1 MKYRIFISSV
11 QDEFAAERRG
21 LKEYLLKDAL
31 LREYVE
37 DVFIFEDVPAER
49 RQPGAVYVSAVE
61 CADIF
66 IGLYGCRFGY
76 VFPDGTSPTEREYD
90 AAAKKDIPLWL
101 FYYDKG
107 GKVDGRMARLRR
119 RIDAE
124 HTRREIHSDV
134 ELFREVY
141 NAFVSLLRER
151 RQLFHEPFDVAV
163 ARNMTMADIDAGV
176 VEWFAKTAEKER
188 GLPASLSA
196 SPETLFRHL
205 RLMDGDRLTNAA
217 MLLFGKDP
225 RKVCLSSMVKCVFC
239 AGREYRRPFVQQVY
253 EGTLFNQIDQAWL
266 FVLSHIDREVGFV
279 GDTVEAKQSYDLP
292 KDAVREAI
300 VNAVAHRD
308 YFSKASVEVRLF
320 SDRLEVWNPGEMP
333 EGLPLSWLYS
343 EHPSL
348 PYNSLL
354 ADPLYLA
361 RYIERAGTGIDVIV
375 DGCRELDLA
384 PPKFEVRHGFFVVTL
399 YRRGFSDVV
408 ATKEVSVASQG
419 LNAPT
424 RKTSKKIG
432 VKTGV
437 KIGVKTNKKTGVKKT
452 RRHQLRTSDAII
464 EMMRVNPL
472 ISYVTL
478 AKMLGKAESTII
490 WQIARLRK
498 SNRIRRIGPDKGGHW
513 EVVEA

>member
-1 MKYRIFISSV
+1 MIY
-11 QDEFAAERRG
+11 
-21 LKEYLLKDAL
+21 
-31 LREYVE
+31 
-37 DVFIFEDVPAER
+37 
-49 RQPGAVYVSAVE
+49 
-61 CADIF
+61 
-66 IGLYGCRFGY
+66 
-76 VFPDGTSPTEREYD
+76 
-90 AAAKKDIPLWL
+90 KKDIPLWL

-107 GKVDGRMARLRR
+107 EKVDGRMARLRR

-141 NAFVSLLRER
+141 NAFISLLRER
-151 RQLFHEPFDVAV
+151 RQLFREPFDVSEAKN
-163 ARNMTMADIDAGV
+163 ATIEDIDVGV
-176 VEWFAKTAEKER
+176 VEWFAKTAARER

-333 EGLPLSWLYS
+333 EGLPLSLCVWRS
-343 EHPSL
+343 E
-348 PYNSLL
+348 
-354 ADPLYLA
+354 
-361 RYIERAGTGIDVIV
+361 G
-375 DGCRELDLA
+375 
-384 PPKFEVRHGFFVVTL
+384 
-399 YRRGFSDVV
+399 
-408 ATKEVSVASQG
+408 
-419 LNAPT
+419 
-424 RKTSKKIG
+424 
-432 VKTGV
+432 
-437 KIGVKTNKKTGVKKT
+437 
-452 RRHQLRTSDAII
+452 
-464 EMMRVNPL
+464 
-472 ISYVTL
+472 
-478 AKMLGKAESTII
+478 
-490 WQIARLRK
+490 
-498 SNRIRRIGPDKGGHW
+498 
-513 EVVEA
+513 

>member
-37 DVFIFEDVPAER
+37 DVFVFEDVPAER
-49 RQPGAVYVSAVE
+49 RQPDEVYVSGVE
-61 CADIF
+61 SADIF
-66 IGLYGCRFGY
+66 IGLYGCRFGH

-90 AAAKKDIPLWL
+90 SASRKDIPLWL

-107 GKVDGRMARLRR
+107 AEVDERMERLRR

-151 RQLFHEPFDVAV
+151 RQLFREPFDVSEAKN
-163 ARNMTMADIDAGV
+163 ATMEDIDVGV
-176 VEWFAKTAEKER
+176 VEWFANTATKER

-217 MLLFGKDP
+217 LLLFGKDP
-225 RKVCLSSMVKCVFC
+225 RRICLSSMVKCVFC
-239 AGREYRRPFVQQVY
+239 SGREYRRPFVQQVY
-253 EGTLFNQIDQAWL
+253 EGTLFSQIDQAWL

-279 GDTVEAKQSYDLP
+279 GDTVEARQSYDLP
-292 KDAVREAI
+292 KDAVREVI

-354 ADPLYLA
+354 ADPLYLV

-375 DGCRELDLA
+375 GGCKELGLK
-384 PPKFEVRHGFFVVTL
+384 PPKFEIRNGFFVVTL
-399 YRRGFSDVV
+399 YRQGNLKG
-408 ATKEVSVASQG
+408 KETGVKA
-419 LNAPT
+419 
-424 RKTSKKIG
+424 RKKTG

-437 KIGVKTNKKTGVKKT
+437 KIGVKTDKKTGVKKA
-452 RRHQLRTSDAII
+452 RKSQLRTSEAII

-478 AKMLGKAESTII
+478 AKMLGKAKSTII

-513 EVVEA
+513 EVIE